1 MVVCRGEN
9 RRVQSGQQDDDDD
22 DSWILESRV
31 LNQSRGTIKSPE
43 LNCS

>member
-22 DSWILESRV
+22 SWILESRV
-31 LNQSRGTIKSPE
+31 LNQSRDTIKSPE